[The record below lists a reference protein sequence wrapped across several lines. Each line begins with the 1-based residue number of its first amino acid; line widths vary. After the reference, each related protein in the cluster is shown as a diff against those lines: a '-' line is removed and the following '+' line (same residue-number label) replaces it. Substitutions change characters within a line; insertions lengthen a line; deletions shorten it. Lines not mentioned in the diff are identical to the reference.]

1 MPAEVLYRKW
11 RPQRFADVSGQ
22 EAVKRT
28 LSNALKNGKV
38 SHAYL
43 FAGPR
48 GTGKTTMGR
57 LLTKAINCEQN
68 SQSAQTRLGEPCNE
82 CASCVAYNESRALDL
97 VELDGASNR
106 GIDEIRKLRENAG
119 YAPMAGE
126 GAHKVYLIDEVHM
139 LTDQAFNALL
149 KTLEEPPPHI
159 VFILATTDAHRVP
172 ATITSRCQRQ
182 DFKRIPVSAI
192 VDRLAQI
199 AAAEGMDAP
208 REGLEVIARAST
220 GSLRDAINL
229 LEQVRDSYGAELSV
243 EMIREGLGMVV
254 DERTPVLVQQALR
267 GDLAAALATVGDVRD
282 DGADLRQFQREVV
295 GHLRELLLV
304 QAGAQ
309 GETLF
314 TLEQIEEM
322 KKSVEGVPQEKI
334 VNLLK
339 LLSLADLKQDP
350 LSPLP
355 IELALAESMA
365 PPPAARQQPAHQTAA
380 AAAQR
385 TAPQR
390 PSAPP
395 TRVPEFSN
403 RPRPQQAAAG
413 APPAQRPQA
422 ANTAR
427 AARPSNEVPSEL
439 RKENI
444 TGASAEDIARMV
456 GRGEPVIPPPTE
468 AEMVAASAAPADEHA
483 AASAPANGNGAAAGS
498 IDLATFVDVRLRP
511 AIKETYGPPG
521 TRIQAVL
528 NGTCHAISWADGVL
542 TLGFY
547 GEGFPKKA
555 AEGEHRQKIEDVA
568 AKLLGG
574 PASLRCIIAAKPAR
588 ALKSPLVQHAV
599 ENRGAKIVSE
609 E

>member
-1 MPAEVLYRKW
+1 MPTEVLYRKW

-68 SQSAQTRLGEPCNE
+68 APDATARLGEPCNE
-82 CASCVAYNESRALDL
+82 CASCMAYNEGRALDL
-97 VELDGASNR
+97 IELDGASNR

-126 GAHKVYLIDEVHM
+126 NAHKVYLVDEVHM
-139 LTDQAFNALL
+139 LTEQAFNALL

-159 VFILATTDAHRVP
+159 VFILATTDAHKVP

-182 DFKRIPVSAI
+182 DFKRIPVLAI
-192 VDRLAQI
+192 TDRLAQI
-199 AAAEGMDAP
+199 AAAEGIAAP
-208 REGLEVIARAST
+208 REGLELIARNAT

-229 LEQVRDSYGAELSV
+229 LEQVCDSYGADISFEA
-243 EMIREGLGMVV
+243 IREGLGLVT
-254 DERTPVLVQQALR
+254 DERAAIVIDEALR
-267 GDLAAALATVGDVRD
+267 GDLAAALGTVGDVRD
-282 DGADLRQFQREVV
+282 DGADLRQFQREMVA
-295 GHLRELLLV
+295 HLRDLLLV

-309 GETLF
+309 GDATL
-314 TLEQIEEM
+314 TPEQIEEM
-322 KKSVEGVPQEKI
+322 RKSIDGVPQEKL
-334 VNLLK
+334 VHLLK

-355 IELALAESMA
+355 IELALAESLA
-365 PPPAARQQPAHQTAA
+365 PPPAARTQPAPQAS
-380 AAAQR
+380 
-385 TAPQR
+385 APARPSSPPAR
-390 PSAPP
+390 PSAP

-403 RPRPQQAAAG
+403 RPATASQRPQQASPST
-413 APPAQRPQA
+413 PPA
-422 ANTAR
+422 
-427 AARPSNEVPSEL
+427 SSEVPPAL
-439 RKENI
+439 RKGDDI
-444 TGASAEDIARMV
+444 TGRSAEEIARMV
-456 GRGEPVIPPPTE
+456 GSKQPVIP
-468 AEMVAASAAPADEHA
+468 AGDDAASAAGDAGSP
-483 AASAPANGNGAAAGS
+483 PVANGNGSAASG
-498 IDLATFVDVRLRP
+498 IDLAAFVDARLRP
-511 AIKETYGPPG
+511 ALKDSDPKLGQKM
-521 TRIQAVL
+521 QALL
-528 NGTCHAISWADGVL
+528 NGSCYAVSWQDGIL

-547 GEGFPKKA
+547 ADDFRKKTV
-555 AEGEHRQKIEDVA
+555 ETEHRARIEDVA
-568 AKLLGG
+568 SKLLGA
-574 PASLRCIIAAKPAR
+574 PASIRCIIAAKPAK

>member
-22 EAVKRT
+22 DAVKQT
-28 LSNALKNGKV
+28 LSNALRRGKV

-57 LLTKAINCEQN
+57 LLTKAINCERN
-68 SQSAQTRLGEPCNE
+68 APGAGEPLGEPCNE
-82 CASCVAYNESRALDL
+82 CPSCVAYNDGRALDL
-97 VELDGASNR
+97 IELDGASNR
-106 GIDEIRKLRENAG
+106 GIDEVRKLRENAG

-126 GAHKVYLIDEVHM
+126 NAHKVYLIDEVHM
-139 LTDQAFNALL
+139 LTEQAFNALL

-159 VFILATTDAHRVP
+159 VFILATTDAHKVP

-182 DFKRIPVSAI
+182 EFKRIPVSAI

-199 AAAEGMDAP
+199 AAAEGIAAP
-208 REGLEVIARAST
+208 REGLEMIARLAT

-229 LEQVRDSYGAELSV
+229 LEQIRDSYGDELSAAA
-243 EMIREGLGMVV
+243 MREGLGLIA
-254 DERTPVLVQQALR
+254 DERTPLLVEQAIR

-282 DGADLRQFQREVV
+282 DGVDLRQFQREVV
-295 GHLRELLLV
+295 AHLRGLLLV

-309 GETLF
+309 GDTAF
-314 TLEQIEEM
+314 TPEQVESM
-322 KKSVEGVPQEKI
+322 KKSVDGVPQEKI

-355 IELALAESMA
+355 LELALAESLA
-365 PPPAARQQPAHQTAA
+365 PPPAPRAQPAPQAS
-380 AAAQR
+380 R
-385 TAPQR
+385 PAPAR

-395 TRVPEFSN
+395 TRAPAFSN
-403 RPRPQQAAAG
+403 RPQPAPPPQQPVPQTSTTPAATEPA
-413 APPAQRPQA
+413 AP
-422 ANTAR
+422 T
-427 AARPSNEVPSEL
+427 EVPSSL
-439 RKENI
+439 RKDNI
-444 TGASAEDIARMV
+444 TGASPEEIARMV
-456 GRGEPVIPPPTE
+456 GSTQPVIPPAGDAPDD
-468 AEMVAASAAPADEHA
+468 APAA
-483 AASAPANGNGAAAGS
+483 ANANGAAAGAL
-498 IDLATFVDVRLRP
+498 DLATFVDALLRP
-511 AIKETYGPPG
+511 ALADAYGRG
-521 TRIQAVL
+521 HTTQALL
-528 NGTCHAISWADGVL
+528 NGSCHAVSWQDSIL
-542 TLGFY
+542 TIGFY
-547 GEGFPKKA
+547 ADAFQKKKV
-555 AEGEHRQKIEDVA
+555 EGEYRKQIEEVA
-568 AKLLGG
+568 TALLGS
-574 PASLRCIIAAKPAR
+574 PVSIRCIIAAKPAK